1 MTAEQLILKQA
12 EEEPSNKRLSIPN
25 LRQQSTIYRR
35 HEARLARTYATREDP
50 RPAVLR
56 VLSGLPGFR
65 LIVPPYDRSSS
76 DVVPPSSSS
85 SSKQQPSQVQG
96 QVQQAQPRIGEYSE
110 ETVFATANTAKTGS
124 AATTTTS
131 TITTTATSVDH
142 AIQPALQ
149 AMLAVGVTAGAAEMF
164 FGKPG
169 PTEALHNNNNPFGK
183 TARTVHNSPTTLV
196 AQHQGDSL
204 AVHLFRSTTTQVVQ
218 PRQHVVS
225 TRAMALAA
233 SSTSVLFGAK
243 IFLDAQQ
250 QDTNTW
256 LSSAA
261 AGGIAGGMRVFFFH
275 PPAPPTTPTTAILWT
290 NKIVIPKH
298 VHLGKHVVA
307 ATLYFS
313 IYDCLKG
320 DVVGDNTSRLQIAAA
335 GACAG
340 SLHAGVLTAQQ
351 GMMRLFPAML
361 RAAPAHALIFS
372 GYEYMRQDCSTQ

>member
-1 MTAEQLILKQA
+1 MAAEQLILKQA

-35 HEARLARTYATREDP
+35 HEARLARTHATREDP
-50 RPAVLR
+50 RPAVVR

-65 LIVPPYDRSSS
+65 LIVPPYDPSSS
-76 DVVPPSSSS
+76 DAVPSS
-85 SSKQQPSQVQG
+85 SSKQQQSQVQG
-96 QVQQAQPRIGEYSE
+96 QVQQAQPRIGDYSE
-110 ETVFATANTAKTGS
+110 VTVFATANTANTGS
-124 AATTTTS
+124 VATTTPS
-131 TITTTATSVDH
+131 TITTTTTSLNN

-149 AMLAVGVTAGAAEMF
+149 AMLAVGVTAGAAKIF

-169 PTEALHNNNNPFGK
+169 PTGALHNNNNPFGK
-183 TARTVHNSPTTLV
+183 TANTVYNMPTTLV
-196 AQHQGDSL
+196 SHHQGESL
-204 AVHLFRSTTTQVVQ
+204 AVHLYRSRTTQVVQ
-218 PRQHVVS
+218 PRQRVVS
-225 TRAMALAA
+225 SRAMALAV

-243 IFLDAQQ
+243 VCLDAQQ

-261 AGGIAGGMRVFFFH
+261 AGGITGGMQGFFFH
-275 PPAPPTTPTTAILWT
+275 PPAPPTTPTAILLT
-290 NKIVIPKH
+290 NTIAIPKH

-313 IYDCLKG
+313 TYDCLKG
-320 DVVGDNTSRLQIAAA
+320 EVVGDNPNRLQIAAA
-335 GACAG
+335 GAGAG
-340 SLHAGVLTAQQ
+340 SLHAGILTAQQ

-372 GYEYMRQDCSTQ
+372 GYEYMRQDCSKQ